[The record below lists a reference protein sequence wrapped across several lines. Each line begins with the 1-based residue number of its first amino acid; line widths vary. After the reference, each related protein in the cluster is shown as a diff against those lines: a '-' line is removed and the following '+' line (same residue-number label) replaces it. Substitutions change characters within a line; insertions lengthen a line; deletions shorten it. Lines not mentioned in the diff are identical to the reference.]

1 MTTDALGCP
10 SIASLIRS
18 ADISPACAAA
28 IATLFFAGWVLTR
41 GANLQKFVYKR
52 RSEHPS
58 RGDLDATWLGLPM
71 RVVPGTRLLC
81 SGFWGLARHVNYCG
95 EIVQV
100 SP

>member
-1 MTTDALGCP
+1 M
-10 SIASLIRS
+10 
-18 ADISPACAAA
+18 
-28 IATLFFAGWVLTR
+28 
-41 GANLQKFVYKR
+41 YKR
-52 RSEHPS
+52 RSEHQS

-100 SP
+100 SATPPMMTSDGL